1 MTLDVQFKLKTNPLY
16 KNYIRQN
23 TNWYKVLTRNP
34 ESFRNFEEEVKSV
47 YRLRPTDRINKML
60 EIVELAG
67 SFMSAL
73 K

>member
-1 MTLDVQFKLKTNPLY
+1 MTLDVQFKLKANPLY

-60 EIVELAG
+60 EIVGLAG
-67 SFMSAL
+67 TFMSAL